1 MQDPEWASKEAWE
14 LSGWFGYAVSEMN
27 FVECQLQAFATI
39 CACRMHGHYAQEQW
53 EQCLAEFRRRTFGS
67 LVWYVT
73 QNAVPVLDKDLCAH
87 LADAVVQRN
96 ALIHGFLMDER
107 INQGGDEGIIAAR
120 KEIMDRASRFDALSN
135 RLAYAVQA
143 ALEQFHEARKSARS

>member
-1 MQDPEWASKEAWE
+1 MAATAEEWD
-14 LSGWFGYAVSEMN
+14 LLGWFGYAVSEMN
-27 FVECQLQAFATI
+27 FVECLLQAFATI

-53 EQCLAEFRRRTFGS
+53 EQCLAKFRRRTFGS

-87 LADAVVQRN
+87 LAEAVAQRN

-120 KEIMDRASRFDALSN
+120 KEIMDTASRFDALSN
-135 RLAYAVQA
+135 RLAYVVQA
-143 ALEQFHEARKSARS
+143 ALEQFHQERSSARS